1 MKKESSL
8 ETVSVIIPCYKQAQ
22 FLGHA
27 IESVLNQTVPSHEI
41 IVVDD
46 GSPDETKGVATRYPT
61 VRYVRQT
68 NQGLS
73 AARNTGLRHSRGAFL
88 VFLDA
93 DDRLLPNHFLVSLKA
108 FQRRPEAAF
117 VCGNYRFIGDEQA
130 IHRHDC
136 RPQPDHY
143 GTLLRSNFIGPPHTV
158 MFRREAVI
166 RSGGFTTSLKS
177 CEDQDLYLR
186 IARTAPIYCHHEV
199 IAEYRRHTSQMSQ
212 KWEVM
217 LSTAM
222 AMLQSQW
229 RYVKGR
235 PQHEEAWQAG
245 VAFRQNL
252 YGPALTWTMVASA
265 RSRDWTRAWQC
276 LRVLLRW
283 YPQGLGTLVGHKIA
297 RVYEPA
303 A

>member
-1 MKKESSL
+1 MTSASPL
-8 ETVSVIIPCYKQAQ
+8 DLVSVVIPCYKQAQ
-22 FLGHA
+22 FLGYA
-27 IESVLNQTVPSHEI
+27 IESVLNQTVQSHEI

-46 GSPDETKGVATRYPT
+46 GSPDETEAVATRYPT

-93 DDRLLPNHFLVSLKA
+93 DDRLLPSHLRVSLKA
-108 FQRRPEAAF
+108 FHRRPEAAF
-117 VCGNYRFIGDEQA
+117 VCGSYRFVGDEHA

-143 GTLLRSNFIGPPHTV
+143 GTLLRSNFVGPPHTA
-158 MFRREAVI
+158 MFRREAI
-166 RSGGFTTSLKS
+166 LRAGGFMPGLKS

-186 IARTAPIYCHHEV
+186 IARTGAVYCHHEV
-199 IAEYRRHTSQMSQ
+199 IAEYRRHANQMSQ

-229 RYVKGR
+229 RHVQGR
-235 PQHEEAWQAG
+235 PAHEEAWHAG
-245 VAFRQNL
+245 LSFRRRL
-252 YGPALTWTMVASA
+252 YGPAVTWTMVTSV
-265 RSRDWTRAWQC
+265 RSGDWPRALRC
-276 LRVLLRW
+276 LGVLMRW
-283 YPQGLGTLVGHKIA
+283 YPQGLSMLISHKAA
-297 RVYEPA
+297 RVYESA

>member
-1 MKKESSL
+1 MKHETL
-8 ETVSVIIPCYKQAQ
+8 EMPLELVSVVIPCYKQGHLLAQ
-22 FLGHA
+22 A
-27 IESVLNQTVPSHEI
+27 IESVLNQTVQSHEI
-41 IVVDD
+41 IVIDD
-46 GSPDETKGVATRYPT
+46 GSPDDTQMVAARYPA
-61 VRYVRQT
+61 VRYVRQP

-73 AARNTGLRHSRGAFL
+73 AARNTGVQHARGTFV

-108 FQRRPEAAF
+108 FQYRPEAAF
-117 VCGNYRFIGDEQA
+117 VCGDYRFIGDEQA
-130 IHRHDC
+130 RHQHDC

-143 GTLLRSNFIGPPHTV
+143 GTLLRFNFIGPPHTV

-166 RSGGFTTSLKS
+166 RSGGFRTALKS

-186 IARTAPIYCHHEV
+186 LARTASVYCHHEV
-199 IAEYRRHTSQMSQ
+199 IAEYRRHENQMSQ
-212 KWEVM
+212 KWDVM

-235 PQHEEAWQAG
+235 PEYEEAWQAG
-245 VAFRQNL
+245 VAFRQKL
-252 YGPALTWTMVASA
+252 YGPTLTWSMVGHA
-265 RSRDWTRAWQC
+265 RSGDWAGAWRC

-283 YPQGLGTLVGHKIA
+283 YPQGLGTLIGQKIA
-297 RVYEPA
+297 RV
-303 A
+303 

>member
-1 MKKESSL
+1 MMNHDPVNL
-8 ETVSVIIPCYKQAQ
+8 VSVVIPCYKQAH
-22 FLGHA
+22 FLNHA

-46 GSPDETKGVATRYPT
+46 GSPDETEAVAARYPD
-61 VRYVRQT
+61 VRYVRQA

-73 AARNTGLRHSRGAFL
+73 AARNTGVRHSRGAFL

-93 DDRLLPNHFLVSLKA
+93 DDRLLPNHFLVSLES
-108 FQRRPEAAF
+108 FQRTPQAAF

-158 MFRREAVI
+158 MFRREAVL
-166 RSGGFTTSLKS
+166 RAGGFRTNLKC
-177 CEDQDLYLR
+177 CEDQDIYLR
-186 IARTAPIYCHHEV
+186 IARGAPVYCHHEV

-229 RYVKGR
+229 RYVKDR
-235 PQHEEAWQAG
+235 PDYEQAWRAG
-245 VAFRQNL
+245 ASFRQQL
-252 YGPALTWTMVASA
+252 YGPALTWAMVASA
-265 RSRDWTRAWQC
+265 RSGNWSRA
-276 LRVLLRW
+276 LRCFGILLRW
-283 YPQGLGTLVGHKIA
+283 YPQGLLSLVRLKMG
-297 RVYEPA
+297 RRYETVS
-303 A
+303 